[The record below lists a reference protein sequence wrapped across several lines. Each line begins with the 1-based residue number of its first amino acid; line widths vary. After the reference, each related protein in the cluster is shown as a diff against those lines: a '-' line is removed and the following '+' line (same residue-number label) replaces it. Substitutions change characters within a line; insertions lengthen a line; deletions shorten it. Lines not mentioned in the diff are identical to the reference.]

1 MTKAFSH
8 RRLLLQQLTATTASK
23 KSNATVVDEVISV
36 AAVDVAMDFSEAVVD
51 SEVTAT
57 VDEDVVVVEEE
68 DPEEAA
74 AQTSPK

>member
-1 MTKAFSH
+1 M
-8 RRLLLQQLTATTASK
+8 
-23 KSNATVVDEVISV
+23 

-57 VDEDVVVVEEE
+57 VDEDVVVVEE

-74 AQTSPK
+74 AQTSPKWPISVTKLGLSHSQLRFVDP